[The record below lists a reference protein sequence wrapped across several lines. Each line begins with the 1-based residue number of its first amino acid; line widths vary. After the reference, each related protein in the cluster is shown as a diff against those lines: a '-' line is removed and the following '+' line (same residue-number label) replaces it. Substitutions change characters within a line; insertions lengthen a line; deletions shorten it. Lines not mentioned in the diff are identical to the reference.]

1 MACFVGI
8 DGCRAGW
15 FTVSLFDDQSWE
27 LRVFLNI
34 EEIWNSLSHAK
45 LLLIDI
51 PIGIRDE
58 GPEERICD
66 VVARQLLGQPRA
78 SSVFPP
84 PARPALDYETREEA
98 SEVNRSLTG
107 RRIGVQT
114 WGIVPKIRE
123 VDQFLR
129 TTPEAK
135 EVLDHV
141 LGLEKGV
148 TQADHRVRA
157 ALLQRRRQ
165 RRHRVRI
172 VGDECL
178 GADVGQVR
186 SKPSKDRDV
195 ADRAR
200 PSAGPC
206 RVAHRGIDAIS
217 LRDRDIVRHR
227 VQAARRDGDH
237 DCVCIDQGLSPVC
250 GHNELV
256 SPAPMPVCCLPPLC
270 AQFGIGG
277 VYVHQP
283 DL

>member
-66 VVARQLLGQPRA
+66 VVARQLLGKPRA

-98 SEVNRSLTG
+98 SEVNHSVTG
-107 RRIGVQT
+107 RRIGVQA

-135 EVLDHV
+135 EKIREIHPEVLFCALNGRVAMTYNKKRLEGFVERLQV
-141 LGLEKGV
+141 L
-148 TQADHRVRA
+148 
-157 ALLQRRRQ
+157 
-165 RRHRVRI
+165 RRHFLKC
-172 VGDECL
+172 D
-178 GADVGQVR
+178 
-186 SKPSKDRDV
+186 
-195 ADRAR
+195 
-200 PSAGPC
+200 
-206 RVAHRGIDAIS
+206 
-217 LRDRDIVRHR
+217 
-227 VQAARRDGDH
+227 
-237 DCVCIDQGLSPVC
+237 
-250 GHNELV
+250 ELV
-256 SPAPMPVCCLPPLC
+256 MEALPRFSRDQVAKDDILDALAAAVTGMCGNGHLVTFPEEPERDSEGLPMEM
-270 AQFGIGG
+270 
-277 VYVHQP
+277 VYSVV
-283 DL
+283 DKSRS